1 MTDGRLNRRTS
12 LPTAGLITLAG
23 LAIGLG
29 TADRADAISF
39 VKLRSNHSAWNS
51 VAVPE
56 RDMDGN
62 IIWTDID
69 GDGHR
74 DTFETQTVFQAIT
87 GQGVTVGMIEPAHP
101 LINTDPNDPNAAFE
115 HHIAFDGLDHRRIW
129 YPFETRNS
137 TNVSLVRR
145 QIAPR
150 DPQGFLLFPTSHHQ
164 HATAVAGAICARNTA
179 LEGGI
184 GSIGP
189 VTGIAPNVQ
198 LLSGSLITST
208 DPADPILGAEQG
220 LTLEAFLFTLA
231 AMTDLDYTG
240 DGEGDYIAPLADWY
254 GVEPWEPATVI
265 NISFGRVR
273 SIDQRAGEDAFA
285 RICDIISRKTGTV
298 IIAAAGDEGQNG
310 MIDEEEDETGRIAS
324 PASAHNVIAVGR
336 TGSTDNQDDVD
347 EDSSFGPQVRFN
359 WVHMDLDGNLYLQ
372 VPPTPGNE
380 DLEGTDYGDIN
391 FLEGQD
397 PRDPEMQTSQLFPDD
412 NASNPDGVR
421 PGIDIVAPGT
431 MIELPGNLTLPQGQ
445 LGLTSTWSDFEGTSF
460 ATAIVTGA
468 VALMQEYGNA
478 WEYSIDPLV
487 MRAVLLNSA
496 EKPQSWDNGSRPDN
510 VNDFS
515 SSTDQGLDE
524 FLGAGILDFE
534 RLLLQYRTTPGG
546 YPDLGPA
553 NTEIIRNSIF
563 PLYRRDPG
571 IGGDPGSPDFVEGPN
586 SGEFGTV
593 DFTPVVPSL
602 RNESRYLESFV
613 NSSGIDTAR
622 AYLYTDPDIAM
633 VTFYNDPTATSTAV
647 IAPRTTTPTDESAPS
662 LPPSSGDDG
671 GFRSYSAQPVSGDRY
686 GFDDLGGPG
695 SGGSTGRISG
705 IGGGNT
711 GGGRTGTGGSGTTA
725 PPRPGGLGGDGNGGG
740 GTSPSGLRPCT
751 SVAES
756 RCVRTGWD
764 IGRLGVGTILLP
776 IGGVPQNSDITAT
789 LVWHR
794 IEEIDD
800 SVYETLLDGVLTATP
815 PAPPVIQDLAR
826 TDDASVQ
833 AELIDAATYGPA
845 PLDAYTRTATTWPS
859 ERANYTTYPLV
870 MAGETHLGPAPGFA
884 DEDKDRDGVIDFMGA
899 LQNDNCFID
908 MIPNPAFVEGGDE
921 PEFLPVPLNNIGTPR
936 FLSDDSYNPEQTDGD
951 GDGCGPPC
959 DTDDGA
965 PSMELFC
972 ETLGTGTPDTTTDS
986 ERLRRVATDYF
997 NTAKDTLNIDPL
1009 ALSGVVAITHNRGNG
1024 EYDMAT
1030 GVLIDQQRIL
1040 TSAHLFDQDNDG
1052 LRDPGSFTVAFSP
1065 MKRGDDF
1072 ARRLI
1077 GLTISEVAIHPSFN
1091 YNGDRVLD
1099 GFDPVNIIE
1108 NGADDLAIITYTG
1121 GTFSEFID
1129 LTNGFAP
1136 GTFPYSGADLQIYPI
1151 VRTPPPSL
1159 DDSQEI
1165 IIAGY
1170 GESGDGRYGV
1180 PVDTSTETPPPG
1192 FVPAGFNFSGP
1203 PVPVLR
1209 AGKNVIEFYPFDND
1223 DDDIG
1228 NPDAPVEQ
1236 FGFDFDPPSSAASLG
1251 NRIESMITFGDS
1263 GGPAFIHNDINL
1275 DGNVDLGE
1283 LNLFGINTR
1292 MNVPAGATELSTFG
1306 SRGLGMV
1313 LDGYTGFDD
1322 DGNFRFIDAILSDA
1336 PPQQPETIGFG
1347 GARSAHFDLTTAFKF
1362 DNLSLSLFR
1371 DTTVGGSGFS
1381 PVPTATS
1388 ASINNVE
1395 HFFAENV
1402 RAGQY
1407 VIAISWDGPV
1417 FDWSGFLA
1425 AGPTPF
1431 RKVPPVPLPAPA
1443 MGLDP
1448 EDLIDFFPS
1457 EVKYG
1462 LAWWAD
1468 LEYDLP
1474 FEQQAAGARTL
1485 GQLHG
1490 DLNADMSVNA
1500 DDLAVLLSSWGSDDW
1515 NCDIDDSGVVDMSD
1529 LSILLLNYQR

>member
-1 MTDGRLNRRTS
+1 MTDGRMSRRTS

-29 TADRADAISF
+29 AADRAEAISF
-39 VKLRSNHSAWNS
+39 VKLRSNYSAWSS
-51 VAVPE
+51 VPVPA

-62 IIWTDID
+62 IVWTDID
-69 GDGHR
+69 GDGQR
-74 DTFETQTVFQAIT
+74 DVFETQTVLQPIT
-87 GQGVTVGMIEPAHP
+87 GAGVTVGMIEPAHP
-101 LINTDPNDPNAAFE
+101 LINTNPNDPMASSEHHAAFN
-115 HHIAFDGLDHRRIW
+115 GLDHRRIW
-129 YPFETRNS
+129 YPFETRTS
-137 TNVSLVRR
+137 TNVSLVRS

-150 DPQGFLLFPTSHHQ
+150 DSQGFLLFPTSHHQ

-179 LEGGI
+179 LEGGL

-198 LLSGSLITST
+198 LLSGALITST
-208 DPADPILGAEQG
+208 DPQDPTFGAEQG

-231 AMTDLDYTG
+231 AMTDVDFNG

-285 RICDIISRKTGTV
+285 RICDIISRKTGAV

-336 TGSTDNQDDVD
+336 TGGTDNQDDAD

-359 WVHMDLDGNLYLQ
+359 WIHMDLDGNLYLQ

-397 PRDPEMQTSQLFPDD
+397 PRAPVMQTSQLFPDD
-412 NASNPDGVR
+412 RQSNPDGLR

-431 MIELPGNLTLPQGQ
+431 MIELPGDLTLPQGQ
-445 LGLTSTWSDFEGTSF
+445 LGLTRTWGGFEGTSF
-460 ATAIVTGA
+460 ATALVTGA

-496 EKPQSWDNGSRPDN
+496 EKPQSWDNGARPDT

-553 NTEIIRNSIF
+553 NTEVIRNSIF
-563 PLYRRDPG
+563 PLFRRDPD
-571 IGGDPGSPDFVEGPN
+571 IGGDPDSPDFIEGPN
-586 SGEFGTV
+586 SGEFGTI
-593 DFTPVVPSL
+593 DFTPVVPAL
-602 RNESRYLESFV
+602 RNDSRYLDSFV
-613 NSSGIDTAR
+613 NPSGADTPR
-622 AYLYTDPDIAM
+622 AFLYTDPDIAM
-633 VTFYNDPTATSTAV
+633 VTFFNDPTSVSTAI
-647 IAPRTTTPTDESAPS
+647 IAPPTTAPTNDSSPT

-671 GFRSYSAQPVSGDRY
+671 GFRSYSSQPVAGDRY

-695 SGGSTGRISG
+695 SGGSTGRFGG
-705 IGGGNT
+705 IGGGGI
-711 GGGRTGTGGSGTTA
+711 GGGRTGTGGSGTGVPA
-725 PPRPGGLGGDGNGGG
+725 RPGGTGGDGSGGG

-751 SVAES
+751 SPVES

-800 SVYETLLDGVLTATP
+800 SVYENLLDGVITSTP
-815 PAPPVIQDLAR
+815 PASPVMQALAR
-826 TDDASVQ
+826 TDDASAQ
-833 AELIDAATYGPA
+833 AELIDAASYGPS
-845 PLDAYTRTATTWPS
+845 PLGAYARTAKTWPS

-870 MAGETHLGPAPGFA
+870 MAGETHLGPAPDFA
-884 DEDKDRDGVIDFMGA
+884 DEDFDRDGVIDFMGA

-908 MIPNPAFVEGGDE
+908 MIPNPAFPGPNDP
-921 PEFLPVPLNNIGTPR
+921 PETIPVPLNNIGTPR
-936 FLSDDSYNPEQTDGD
+936 FATDDSYNPEQVDAD
-951 GDGCGPPC
+951 DDGCGPPC

-965 PSMELFC
+965 PSVEMFC
-972 ETLGTGTPDTTTDS
+972 ETLGTGIPDTTTDS

-1009 ALSGVVAITHNRGNG
+1009 ALSGVVALTINRGNG

-1040 TSAHLFDQDNDG
+1040 TAAHPFDQNSDG
-1052 LRDPGSFTVAFSP
+1052 IRDAASFTVAFSP
-1065 MKRGDDF
+1065 MSRGDDF
-1072 ARRLI
+1072 ARRLT
-1077 GLTISEVAIHPSFN
+1077 GRTISEFNIHPSFN
-1091 YNGDRVLD
+1091 YEGDRIAD

-1108 NGADDLAIITYTG
+1108 NGADDLAIITYVG

-1129 LTNGFAP
+1129 FFNGQVP
-1136 GTFPYSGADLQIYPI
+1136 GTFPYTGAQLQVYPI
-1151 VRTPPPSL
+1151 YRDPPPAL
-1159 DDSQEI
+1159 GDSQEI
-1165 IIAGY
+1165 IFAGY

-1180 PVDTSTETPPPG
+1180 PVDASTDSPPPG
-1192 FVPAGFNFSGP
+1192 YVPAGFNFVGP

-1209 AGKNVIEFYPFDND
+1209 AGKNVVEFYPFDND

-1228 NPDAPVEQ
+1228 NPDAPIEQ
-1236 FGFDFDPPSSAASLG
+1236 FGFDFDEPISGNSLG

-1263 GGPAFIHNDINL
+1263 GGPSFIHNDINL
-1275 DGNVDLGE
+1275 DGNVDPGE
-1283 LNLFGINTR
+1283 LSLFGINTR

-1313 LDGYTGFDD
+1313 LSGYTGFDD

-1347 GARSAHFDLTTAFKF
+1347 GNRSAHFDLTTAFKF
-1362 DNLSLSLFR
+1362 DNLSLGLFR
-1371 DTTVGGSGFS
+1371 DTTVGGSGFG

-1388 ASINNVE
+1388 ASANNVE
-1395 HFFAENV
+1395 HFYARDV

-1407 VIAISWDGPV
+1407 VIAINWDGPV

-1425 AGPTPF
+1425 TGPTPF
-1431 RKVPPVPLPAPA
+1431 RKVPPVPVPAPG
-1443 MGLDP
+1443 MELDP
-1448 EDLIDFFPS
+1448 EDLVDFFPA

-1468 LEYDLP
+1468 LPYDRF
-1474 FEQQAAGARTL
+1474 FEVNASGARTL

-1490 DLNADMSVNA
+1490 DLNADMSV
-1500 DDLAVLLSSWGSDDW
+1500 DSRDLAVLLSSWGRDDW
-1515 NCDIDDSGVVDMSD
+1515 NCDINDSGVVDASD
-1529 LSILLLNYQR
+1529 LAILLRNYQR